1 MDIKQIAE
9 GAFFVPSYSE
19 QTIIPFE
26 GMITAQTITSVAV
39 EDEPKEKPTE
49 IDSAYKSV
57 T

>member
-1 MDIKQIAE
+1 MEIKQIAE

-26 GMITAQTITSVAV
+26 GMITAQTITSVEE

-49 IDSAYKSV
+49 IGSVYKSV